1 MFIIGRKGVFIKSM
15 ILTIDELASTQLA
28 QNALWIGFKLLSLG
42 LVSWLS
48 DEKRVFLIGC
58 ESQIGTEVL

>member
-1 MFIIGRKGVFIKSM
+1 M

-48 DEKRVFLIGC
+48 DEKRVFFVVC
-58 ESQIGTEVL
+58 ESQIGTELL

>member
-1 MFIIGRKGVFIKSM
+1 M

-28 QNALWIGFKLLSLG
+28 QNALWIGFKLLSLS

-48 DEKRVFLIGC
+48 DEKRVFLVGC
-58 ESQIGTEVL
+58 ESQIGTELL